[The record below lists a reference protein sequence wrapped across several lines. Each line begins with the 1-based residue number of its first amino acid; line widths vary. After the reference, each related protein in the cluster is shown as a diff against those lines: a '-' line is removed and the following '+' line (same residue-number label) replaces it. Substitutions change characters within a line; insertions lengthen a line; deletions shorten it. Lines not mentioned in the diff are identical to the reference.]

1 MDDKISII
9 KSAYG
14 IIPPDAMTVN
24 EMLYHQ
30 CEYIKKNAV
39 KGDTGDAATIKVGT
53 TKTLPPGSEAS
64 VSNSGDEHNA
74 VFNFALPHG
83 DKGETGATFT
93 PEVSP
98 EGDIS
103 WTNDKGLPNPEPANI
118 RGQKGDTGEAAT
130 VQVGKVTTLP
140 AGSQATIENVGDE
153 HNAVFDFALPQGAEG
168 EANVV
173 ANPTFSPG
181 TQLEKIEINGTA
193 YSVARI
199 ISAVETVTQIGEA
212 TLAVGENINLPANIV
227 GNFGDLIVVKFENL
241 GAAGGKGVLF
251 ALNEGVGGGVCRLL
265 AVISESAGGGLTA
278 QTYTFDGTTSLAQ
291 FRDTLETDG
300 MANIVSIVPQRAGDG
315 GIELTTNETP
325 PRSFTLMAP
334 IFTATP
340 HGELIVEGMAVEGL
354 KGGGNPT
361 GIKPVQI
368 IVSDL
373 GSSDP
378 MQDQMLFVD
387 GIDLSSG
394 VPGCNAVPAAN
405 WQVTVYRN
413 QA

>member
-168 EANVV
+168 E
-173 ANPTFSPG
+173 
-181 TQLEKIEINGTA
+181 
-193 YSVARI
+193 
-199 ISAVETVTQIGEA
+199 
-212 TLAVGENINLPANIV
+212 
-227 GNFGDLIVVKFENL
+227 
-241 GAAGGKGVLF
+241 GVLN
-251 ALNEGVGGGVCRLL
+251 ATEISLESTKDINEIYSTIKTLSETQKIVNVLNGRYSEGGAKITAVKDGV
-265 AVISESAGGGLTA
+265 TK
-278 QTYTFDGTTSLAQ
+278 TYTMF
-291 FRDTLETDG
+291 
-300 MANIVSIVPQRAGDG
+300 
-315 GIELTTNETP
+315 
-325 PRSFTLMAP
+325 AP
-334 IFTATP
+334 LLSWSNR
-340 HGELIVEGMAVEGL
+340 GELEITGILVEGSEGS
-354 KGGGNPT
+354 GTPT
-361 GIKPVQI
+361 GI
-368 IVSDL
+368 
-373 GSSDP
+373 
-378 MQDQMLFVD
+378 F
-387 GIDLSSG
+387 
-394 VPGCNAVPAAN
+394 
-405 WQVTVYRN
+405 N
-413 QA
+413 QATLVYYSTGNPMLIRSGISFEDYMNDMSSEISATMLSTNYPIVVYSQEV